1 MPRHL
6 RVEFSGA
13 ICHVTIRGNARQ
25 RIFEDDR
32 DYERF
37 LARLAESVET
47 YRIRLYLFC
56 LLGNHAHL
64 LLETPDTNLSR
75 FMQSVETGYT
85 VYYNLRHRR
94 VGHLFQGRYGAKL
107 VDGDDYLMKLS
118 RYIHLNPVFTA
129 RMKAMPKEQRISC
142 LRDYRWSSYRSY
154 AGLAK
159 ELKFVTYGP
168 VLAQMGGRKGQRK
181 RLYRE
186 FVEGGIAGADEE
198 FLEALKTSPHA
209 IGGDD
214 FLAWA
219 RDLYLQLA
227 EKQETSEDTAFR
239 QEARR
244 LPSEAILDVVCR
256 NLGITAVRLQERL
269 RNSVARPVAA
279 MMLSRYGGLTNR
291 AIARMLRLKSAG
303 SVTFQLRSASGITD
317 RATKTTVAAI
327 EAELGRRMS
336 EAPDE

>member
-25 RIFEDDR
+25 SIFEDDQ

-107 VDGDDYLMKLS
+107 VDGDDYLKKLS
-118 RYIHLNPVFTA
+118 RYIHLNPVFTT
-129 RMKAMPKEQRISC
+129 RMKAMPGEQRISC
-142 LRDYRWSSYRSY
+142 LRNYRWSSYRSY
-154 AGLAK
+154 VGLAK
-159 ELKFVTYGP
+159 ELKYVTYGP

-186 FVEGGIAGADEE
+186 FVEGGIAGADDE
-198 FLEALKTSPHA
+198 FLKDLKTSPHA
-209 IGGDD
+209 IGGAD

-227 EKQETSEDTAFR
+227 EKQETSDDIAFR

-244 LPSEAILDVVCR
+244 LPSEVILDVVCR
-256 NLGITAVRLQERL
+256 HLGIKVERL
-269 RNSVARPVAA
+269 KERTRKSIARPVAA
-279 MMLSRYGGLTNR
+279 VMLSRYGGLTNR
-291 AIARMLRLKSAG
+291 AIAKMLRLSSAG
-303 SVTFQLRSASGITD
+303 TVTFQLRSAAGITD
-317 RATKTTVAAI
+317 RAEKAKLVAI
-327 EAELGRRMS
+327 EAELASKMS
-336 EAPDE
+336 EMPDA